1 MVFYVCF
8 LAVVGFRHP
17 GLIGPKPSADFVVSF
32 HHSGSSG
39 LRLLPLLR
47 GPVSRCALLLRFEVG
62 GPPLE
67 FFRYV
72 HELKAA
78 RIIPGEFLC
87 QPQARFG
94 PVSEILC
101 IHDASSCAYEWSKIT
116 ADLEGGCIRF
126 DSKKGPSKGTGRDE
140 RGQYPARAAGT

>member
-1 MVFYVCF
+1 MTTG
-8 LAVVGFRHP
+8 LLIP
-17 GLIGPKPSADFVVSF
+17 GQIGHLSF
-32 HHSGSSG
+32 SGSSG

-101 IHDASSCAYEWSKIT
+101 IHDASSCAYKWSKIT
-116 ADLEGGCIRF
+116 ADLEGGCSHQQGRLNAGVN
-126 DSKKGPSKGTGRDE
+126 SRASEMKEAANRGGPFE
-140 RGQYPARAAGT
+140 A